1 MGNLIE
7 FEGYQV
13 RILNE
18 DGSTW
23 DGQGEPWFIPVDI
36 ATAIGYSDPRVAAVK
51 VLSRNPERFRGLQG
65 STNLVTPGGI
75 QEVTILNENGL
86 YMFLMVARTEKAI
99 SFQRKVTEILT
110 QIRQGKYVSTDSMT
124 IQAVKQMLGVVES
137 HNNRI
142 GTMETR
148 VDTLE
153 ITVQKEV
160 LITNRQAATVQ
171 RAVAARIRDLLPED
185 YQTRS
190 KQYFSWLYREIYARF
205 AVPSY
210 RDIPRVEFNAVMALI
225 REWAPVQVARQAG

>member
-124 IQAVKQMLGVVES
+124 IQAV
-137 HNNRI
+137 
-142 GTMETR
+142 
-148 VDTLE
+148 
-153 ITVQKEV
+153 
-160 LITNRQAATVQ
+160 
-171 RAVAARIRDLLPED
+171 
-185 YQTRS
+185 
-190 KQYFSWLYREIYARF
+190 
-205 AVPSY
+205 
-210 RDIPRVEFNAVMALI
+210 
-225 REWAPVQVARQAG
+225 

>member
-18 DGSTW
+18 DGSAW
-23 DGQGEPWFIPVDI
+23 DGQGEPWFIPADI
-36 ATAIGYSDPRVAAVK
+36 ATAIGYQKPEESARNILNRNTDRFTNFR
-51 VLSRNPERFRGLQG
+51 SRI
-65 STNLVTPGGI
+65 NLVRPGGV
-75 QEVTILNENGL
+75 QEVNVINEAGL

>member
-13 RILNE
+13 RILNG

-23 DGQGEPWFIPVDI
+23 DGQGEPWFIPADI
-36 ATAIGYSDPRVAAVK
+36 ATAIGYS
-51 VLSRNPERFRGLQG
+51 NPEQSARNILNRHTERFAGLKGQ
-65 STNLVTPGGI
+65 TNLVYAGLSKDS
-75 QEVTILNENGL
+75 VILNENGL

-153 ITVQKEV
+153 VTVQKEV

-171 RAVAARIRDLLPED
+171 RAVAARVRELLPED
-185 YQTRS
+185 YKTRS

-225 REWAPVQVARQAG
+225 REWTPVQAARQAG